1 MADIINV
8 NTTAKT
14 AEMNAYLKNRLK
26 YHAASRLA
34 SQTGEGL
41 AQAMNVDG
49 HTVTT
54 AKVWAAPATAF
65 PNNADKD
72 NVDAIDATNDL
83 VTVFKTPVT
92 LEDGT
97 ESVVESKDFWA
108 ADKAGTK
115 SGKVWT
121 NTAYPAVKLY
131 ENVPMTAVKGS
142 DGGGKFQAFEILA
155 AADGYSEGTLRVS
168 DWVAPTSVA
177 DITTGKV
184 VAGFSGIPMYSGTA
198 LTKDTTRW
206 AATLGTWEFVYIAG
220 MLTFEPGYT
229 PENKATT
236 AVDPKTFKSV
246 VTLTA
251 FKYCGEYLSDSISS
265 INDTIDTEVANIDKK
280 ISEEVA
286 KLNTNIANAKE
297 IAEVTVVLADG
308 AATPADSGK
317 TIASAVTD
325 KGVVTMTINAE
336 VLSVKQGAEEIQP
349 DMVYAD
355 GVTTLTADYGT
366 VPVAGTAWTL
376 TYRI

>member
-1 MADIINV
+1 MADLKQTSNGADY
-8 NTTAKT
+8 TTYQL
-14 AEMNAYLKNRLK
+14 NPYLKNRLK

-83 VTVFKTPVT
+83 VTVFKTPVA

-97 ESVVESKDFWA
+97 MSVVESKDFWA
-108 ADKAGTK
+108 TDKNGNK

-121 NTAYPAVKLY
+121 NTAYPAAKLY

-142 DGGGKFQAFEILA
+142 DGGGMFQSFEILA

-168 DWVAPTSVA
+168 DWVAPTAVA
-177 DITTGKV
+177 DRTTGKV
-184 VAGFSGIPMYSGTA
+184 VAGFSGIPMYSGAA
-198 LTKDTTRW
+198 LSKDTGRW
-206 AATLGTWEFVYIAG
+206 AATLGTWEFVYMAG

-229 PENKATT
+229 PQNKATT
-236 AVDPKTFKSV
+236 AVDAKTFKSV
-246 VTLTA
+246 ITLTA
-251 FKYCGEYLSDSISS
+251 FKYSGEYLADSLDASIS
-265 INDTIDTEVANIDKK
+265 NIDKK
-280 ISEEVA
+280 IEEAVEN
-286 KLNTNIANAKE
+286 LNTNIANAKE
-297 IAEVTVVLADG
+297 IADVDVTLA
-308 AATPADSGK
+308 T
-317 TIASAVTD
+317 ASATTED
-325 KGVVTMTINAE
+325 GKAITSSIADGVVTVTIAAE
-336 VLSVKQGAEEIQP
+336 VLGVKQGTETISP
-349 DMVYAD
+349 DMSYN
-355 GVTTLTADYGT
+355 GSVTTLTADYGDAT
-366 VPVAGTAWTL
+366 IPATWAI